1 MASRRATA
9 VAEVVAID
17 GPAGSGKGTAAR
29 AVAERL
35 GWRLLDSGALYR
47 IVALTALRR
56 GIQLDAGDALAE
68 LASSLDISFS
78 GGPEAAAWVNGC
90 DESAA
95 IRAVE
100 VDAAAS
106 EVSALPAVRAALLEA
121 QRGFRQPPGLVADGR
136 DMGTVV
142 FPDARLKVFLT
153 ASILERARRRHRQL
167 CAAAAP
173 ERLKN
178 AQPSVSLRALFKAIE
193 ARDQRDMKR
202 AVSPL
207 VAAPDAVTIDSSS
220 MSIAAVVQT
229 ILSLVGEKG
238 MGRP

>member
-1 MASRRATA
+1 MPPGRPSTPQ
-9 VAEVVAID
+9 AEVIAID
-17 GPAGSGKGTAAR
+17 GPAGSGKGTVAKAI
-29 AVAERL
+29 AERL

-56 GIQLDAGDALAE
+56 GIELDAGDALADM
-68 LASSLDISFS
+68 ARSLDISFS
-78 GGPEAAAWVNGC
+78 GGAAWVNGN

-95 IRAVE
+95 IRAAE

-106 EVSALPAVRAALLEA
+106 RVSALPAVRAALLEA
-121 QRGFRQPPGLVADGR
+121 QRGLRQPPGLVADGR

-153 ASILERARRRHRQL
+153 ASVEERARRRHRQIR
-167 CAAAAP
+167 AATAC

-178 AQPSVSLRALFKAIE
+178 TQPNVSLRALFKAIE
-193 ARDQRDMKR
+193 ARDRRDIER
-202 AVSPL
+202 AASPL

-220 MSIAAVVQT
+220 MSIAVVVQT

-238 MGRP
+238 MCRP